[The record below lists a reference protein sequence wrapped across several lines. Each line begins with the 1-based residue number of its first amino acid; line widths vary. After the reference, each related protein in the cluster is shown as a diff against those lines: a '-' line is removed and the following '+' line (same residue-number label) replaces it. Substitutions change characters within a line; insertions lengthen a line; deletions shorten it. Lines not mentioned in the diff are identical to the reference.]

1 MTYTF
6 KLREGVL
13 FQDGKES
20 PPPTSSTPPRALRQ
34 PGDNR
39 TCSPFGDFRDKQ
51 HRDPQDDYT
60 VVVNM
65 DAVNAASL
73 ATWAEFGIVQSGK
86 YHAEV
91 GEEVYRT
98 ASIGTGAFKVK
109 EWRPEYTPNWRP
121 STTTSAAAPRS
132 TSCGLDAVPEPSVR
146 TDKKSQTGDAHSSVW
161 PLLVEDSLVLA
172 EDPNFPGLRDAGQFH
187 QAFPAEHL
195 AAPVV

>member
-1 MTYTF
+1 M
-6 KLREGVL
+6 R
-13 FQDGKES
+13 
-20 PPPTSSTPPRALRQ
+20 
-34 PGDNR
+34 
-39 TCSPFGDFRDKQ
+39 
-51 HRDPQDDYT
+51 PQDDYT

-73 ATWAEFGIVQSGK
+73 ATWAEFGIVQSE

-109 EWRPEYTPNWRP
+109 EWRPSGTPNWEAFDDHFRGRP
-121 STTTSAAAPRS
+121 KIDILR
-132 TSCGLDAVPEPSVR
+132 LDVVPEPSVR
-146 TDKKSQTGDAHSSVW
+146 MIALQTGDAHSSVW